1 MEKRTQIKIGCLTS
15 LLAVFVL
22 FAFIAGK
29 FYYRILLKRCY
40 VEIEGYKTIT
50 IWKNNIIFDRY
61 WFPFRPKENY
71 IRVMSTWDNYYLNFT
86 VTQDSTLGIWSN
98 YPVEVYKLKDYKSFE
113 VYENNQQVDW
123 VKRFSFANAT
133 EPRKDSLILEMG
145 FRMWY
150 PCYIQYGTYAYRTD
164 DGIVKKNFDNG
175 IIY

>member
-1 MEKRTQIKIGCLTS
+1 MLIGKMEKRTQIKIGCLTS

-29 FYYRILLKRCY
+29 FYYRMLLERSY

-50 IWKNNIIFDRY
+50 IWKDNIIFDRY

-71 IRVMSTWDNYYLNFT
+71 IRVKSTWDNYYLNFT

-98 YPVEVYKLKDYKSFE
+98 FPVEVYRLKDYKTFE
-113 VYENNQQVDW
+113 VYEKNRQEDW
-123 VKRFSFANAT
+123 AKRYSFANVLET
-133 EPRKDSLILEMG
+133 RKDSLMVEMG

-150 PCYIQYGTYAYRTD
+150 PSYIQNGVYTYKNDTT
-164 DGIVKKNFDNG
+164 IVQKSFR
-175 IIY
+175 